1 MIKAEPQWI
10 ALEMQTAE
18 VIVDIVP
25 CCWSGSHAE
34 LFYTKCILGDMQPSD
49 L

>member
-10 ALEMQTAE
+10 AVETQITE
-18 VIVDIVP
+18 VKVDIVP
-25 CCWSGSHAE
+25 CCWSKSYAE
-34 LFYTKCILGDMQPSD
+34 LFYTQCILGDMQPSD

>member
-1 MIKAEPQWI
+1 MLKAEPQCI
-10 ALEMQTAE
+10 AVEMQTAE
-18 VIVDIVP
+18 VIVVIVP
-25 CCWSGSHAE
+25 CCWSRSYAE